1 MSVTRH
7 LRLLTAAL
15 LLAGSGAVALGTPA
29 ATAAAPRCP
38 DDGASIQTHTMDA
51 DDVFTGSVTDRARE
65 GDQVVY
71 TVAVD
76 RVYKG
81 DVDIPE
87 VSVTTDRA
95 ARACG
100 LPDLATGSPYVFFTS
115 GEDLSTAAAS
125 GTAEATEARV
135 ARLVRLLGEGRAPTP
150 PEPDTATFTR
160 VAGAPTSLERVAA
173 PGLALVIVGLL
184 GLGLAAGLDRRRA

>member
-1 MSVTRH
+1 MTSV
-7 LRLLTAAL
+7 RLLMAAL
-15 LLAGSGAVALGTPA
+15 LLAGSGAVATGGSVA
-29 ATAAAPRCP
+29 VAAAPRCP
-38 DDGASIQTHTMDA
+38 RDGASIQTHTKDA
-51 DDVFTGSVTDRARE
+51 DDVFTGSVTDRARQ

-81 DVDIPE
+81 DVSTPE

-100 LPDLATGSPYVFFTS
+100 LPDLAKGSPYVFFTN
-115 GEDLSTAAAS
+115 GEDLSTTAAS
-125 GTAEATEARV
+125 GTAPATEARV
-135 ARLVRLLGEGRAPTP
+135 ARVARLLGDGRAPTP

-184 GLGLAAGLDRRRA
+184 GLGLAAGLGRRRA